1 MINIE
6 INLDRPLGEFQI
18 RKLSSSGEVVYD
30 SGICKNVVTDNFYY
44 QVYNNGGTYSHTS
57 SSYTDF
63 MRFCAVSN
71 DNNEVL
77 VSDINLAGQISSREC
92 NATSN
97 APVIENIG
105 GQNYYKLTKR
115 YTWVMGAF
123 NNVTIAK
130 VGLVYNNSADSL
142 IAGQLIRD
150 GFGQPVTITILEDE
164 QLDITYTLYVPIYAN
179 IPSAASGTMI
189 LNAVEYTYT
198 VDLNL
203 ANLVTGSNPLY
214 FNTLTRSSYSG
225 NTFVINATAINP
237 GTRTR
242 TQYPNRV
249 EFTYV
254 CNDNVGLSF
263 NPITNVDYGRL
274 AYKTSWYDTIDST
287 STFQNLYLVR
297 YNFTSVN
304 KPIKLS
310 TDAFESTIKITLK
323 WGT

>member
-6 INLDRPLGEFQI
+6 VNLDRPLGEFQI
-18 RKLSSSGEVVYD
+18 RKLNASGEVIYD
-30 SGICKNVVTDNFYY
+30 TGICRNVVTNNFYY
-44 QVYNNGGTYSHTS
+44 QLYNNGGTYSHTS

-63 MRFCAVSN
+63 MRYCAVSN

-77 VSDINLAGQISSREC
+77 ETDVNLASQISSREC
-92 NATSN
+92 NASSN
-97 APVIENIG
+97 APIIENIG
-105 GQNYYKLTKR
+105 GQDYYKLSKR

-130 VGLVYNNSADSL
+130 VGLIYNNAADSL
-142 IAGQLIRD
+142 IAGQLIKD
-150 GFGQPVTITILEDE
+150 GFDQPVTITILEDE

-179 IPSAASGTMI
+179 IPSAYSGTMT
-189 LNAVEYTYT
+189 LNAIEYDYT

-203 ANLVTGSNPLY
+203 ANLITGSNPLY
-214 FNTLTRSSYSG
+214 FNTLTRSSNSN
-225 NTFVINATAINP
+225 NTFIINATGINP

-242 TQYPNRV
+242 TQYTNSV

-274 AYKTSWYDTIDST
+274 AYKNSWNATIDTT
-287 STFQNLYLVR
+287 SIFQNLYLVR
-297 YNFTSVN
+297 YNFTSLN